1 MGFITVDESKC
12 KKDGICVRDC
22 SPAIIRFSTQ
32 TGFPEIIPGCENAC
46 ILCGH
51 CVTVCPEG
59 ALSIAGMPIEVTT
72 PIIEHLT
79 INEAQAVQFLRS
91 RRSVRVF
98 QNKPVDGE
106 EVRHLI
112 EAARFAPTAG
122 NSQTAEWLV
131 HSDRSRINQI
141 AALAVE
147 WVRELVRNDPSVA
160 VTRPYLPR
168 VVARWDS
175 GQDSVLRNTPVLI
188 VASAP
193 KEAAFGLVDLTLAL
207 SYLDLLAP
215 TVGLGTCWAGLLEG
229 ALLSSPS
236 LRDLVGI
243 PKEHPHHYPM
253 MLGYPA
259 TKHHRLPDRKPP
271 KITFV

>member
-1 MGFITVDESKC
+1 MGLIKIDESKC

-22 SPAIIRFSTQ
+22 SPAVISLSEGS
-32 TGFPEIIPGCENAC
+32 GFPEMIPGGENIC

-59 ALSIAGMPIEVTT
+59 ALSHEGIPLERTSPIAEKFVID
-72 PIIEHLT
+72 
-79 INEAQAVQFLRS
+79 EAQAVQFLRS
-91 RRSVRVF
+91 RRSVRLF
-98 QNKPVDGE
+98 QNKPVE
-106 EVRHLI
+106 REQVRRLI
-112 EAARFAPTAG
+112 EVARYAPTAG
-122 NSQTAEWLV
+122 NSQTVEWLV
-131 HSDRSRINQI
+131 HTDRSRIREI

-147 WVRELVRNDPSVA
+147 WVREVVRNDPSVA

-168 VVARWDS
+168 VVTGWDS
-175 GQDSVLRNTPVLI
+175 GRDSVLRDAPVLI

-193 KEAAFGLVDLTLAL
+193 KQAAFGLVDLTLAL

-215 TVGLGTCWAGLLEG
+215 TMGLGTCWAGLLQG
-229 ALLSSPS
+229 ALLSSSS
-236 LRDLVGI
+236 LREAVGI

-259 TKHHRLPDRKPP
+259 MKHHRLPERKPP
-271 KITFV
+271 RITFA